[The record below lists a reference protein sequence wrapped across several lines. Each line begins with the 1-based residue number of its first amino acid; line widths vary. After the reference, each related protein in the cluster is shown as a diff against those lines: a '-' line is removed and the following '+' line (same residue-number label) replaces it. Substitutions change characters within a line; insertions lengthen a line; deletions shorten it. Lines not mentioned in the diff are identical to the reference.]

1 MFKFSFELV
10 SFVNFSQVA
19 FSLYL
24 SVIFSLL
31 SVIMF
36 SSVKFEKQK
45 QSCLTF
51 RRNYSLNL
59 LYFLIFFVV
68 SFVLWSCHSFSLLS
82 GSLIFCLLCF
92 FPLEN
97 IWIQILVMNLNV
109 FLYLCI
115 FFRKIFLLL
124 IIFIPHSFLTY
135 NMFSFSIFSFKKIN
149 KFFNYF
155 GHVFLWIFAIC
166 WLILNMGRGS
176 SGIGGFE
183 QNHQILFTQNVM
195 IY

>member
-1 MFKFSFELV
+1 MPCPSIYQLF
-10 SFVNFSQVA
+10 
-19 FSLYL
+19 
-24 SVIFSLL
+24 FSLL

-45 QSCLTF
+45 QSCLIFT
-51 RRNYSLNL
+51 RNYSLNL
-59 LYFLIFFVV
+59 LYFWYFFLFHLFCGAVIVLAYYLLFNILFIVLFSIRKYLNTNTRNELECFSLFIFFQK
-68 SFVLWSCHSFSLLS
+68 
-82 GSLIFCLLCF
+82 
-92 FPLEN
+92 N
-97 IWIQILVMNLNV
+97 I
-109 FLYLCI
+109 
-115 FFRKIFLLL
+115 L
-124 IIFIPHSFLTY
+124 IINYFYSSFISYLQHV
-135 NMFSFSIFSFKKIN
+135 SFSIFSFKKIN

-166 WLILNMGRGS
+166 WLILNMGKGS